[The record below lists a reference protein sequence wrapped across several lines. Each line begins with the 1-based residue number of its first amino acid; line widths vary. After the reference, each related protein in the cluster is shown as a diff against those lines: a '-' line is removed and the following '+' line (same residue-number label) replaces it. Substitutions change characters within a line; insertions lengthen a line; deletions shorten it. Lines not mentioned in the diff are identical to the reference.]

1 MSERTTLPVLPLRE
15 TVVFPGTAV
24 PISAGRPG
32 TLQAIEAA
40 LAGDRRMLAVAQREN
55 RDEVEA
61 ENLYTV
67 GTVVR
72 IAQVQRGGGGVQ
84 LLIHGEHRALALQYV
99 DTDKGLAAHVREM
112 TDLAP
117 VNAEDPAFIAL
128 YRELRDRAA
137 ELGRRRGIPPEML
150 QQFME
155 GIQEPGQ
162 FADLVAFYVEMNTE
176 AKQKLLEVLSVE
188 ERLRSLLLIVQRQL
202 ALIEA
207 QEEIQQQVQEELGER
222 QREMLLR
229 EQMKAIQRELGEE
242 DEGREIEEL
251 REKLEALQL
260 PESAQEEAMRE
271 LGRLERTN
279 PQSAE
284 YQVIRTYLEWMT
296 DLPWNLRT
304 EDQLDLP
311 QAEEILNEDHFGLED
326 VKDRV
331 LEFLAVRQLA
341 ARRAEA
347 EVKEEAAA
355 EAQTLAAIDEAS
367 EAGEGEGVIRED
379 PLAAAFRGEPITPP
393 AAEGETSAEGE
404 ETELEKQ
411 VREAKARATAKGPIL
426 LFAGPPGV
434 GKTSIA
440 KSIARALGRKYVRI
454 ALGGVRDEADIRGH
468 RRTYVGAMPGR
479 IVQALKQAKSRNPVI
494 LLDEVDKLGVSY
506 QGDPSSALLEVLD
519 PAQNHEFTD
528 HYLGVPF
535 DLSEVLF
542 IATANYAQN
551 IPAPLYDRMEAV
563 EFRGYTEMEKKQ
575 IALRYLLPRQL
586 HESGLQEGE
595 LEITDAAL
603 ETVISEYTREAGV
616 RQLEREVG
624 KLARKAARR
633 IASGAAQEV
642 KVDGGDVKE
651 YLGRTRVHPERANRE
666 DQVGVA
672 TGMYYTPTGGDIM
685 FIEVSAQQRTMQ
697 SASAAAAEGESQH
710 AGFGNLVLT
719 GQLGDVMKESARAA
733 LTYARAN
740 AVRYGIDPRKA
751 WGSEIHIHVPAGAI
765 PKDGPSAGVALT
777 AALVSVLSGTPVRAD
792 VSMTGEVT
800 LTGRVLPIGGVKEKL
815 LGAWRAGIRTIL
827 LPKEN
832 EADTEDL
839 PREVVE
845 QMEIHAVESIDE
857 ALSIALRGATFSEGK
872 LRFPELPL
880 PPIGGSRGLEGEV
893 RMHGPRAG

>member
-1 MSERTTLPVLPLRE
+1 
-15 TVVFPGTAV
+15 
-24 PISAGRPG
+24 
-32 TLQAIEAA
+32 
-40 LAGDRRMLAVAQREN
+40 
-55 RDEVEA
+55 
-61 ENLYTV
+61 
-67 GTVVR
+67 
-72 IAQVQRGGGGVQ
+72 
-84 LLIHGEHRALALQYV
+84 
-99 DTDKGLAAHVREM
+99 
-112 TDLAP
+112 
-117 VNAEDPAFIAL
+117 
-128 YRELRDRAA
+128 
-137 ELGRRRGIPPEML
+137 ELGKRRGIPPEML
-150 QQFME
+150 QQFMD

-188 ERLRSLLLIVQRQL
+188 ERLRSLLLIVQRHL

-242 DEGREIEEL
+242 DEGREVEEL
-251 REKLEALQL
+251 REKIEALRL
-260 PESAQEEAMRE
+260 PEAAHEEAMRE

-284 YQVIRTYLEWMT
+284 YQVIRTYLEWVT
-296 DLPWNLRT
+296 DLPWILRT
-304 EDQLDLP
+304 EDQLDLNRG
-311 QAEEILNEDHFGLED
+311 EEILNEDHYGLED

-347 EVKEEAAA
+347 EVKEEAAH
-355 EAQTLAAIDEAS
+355 EAAALAAVDEAS
-367 EAGEGEGVIRED
+367 GEQPQVEIRED
-379 PLAAAFRGEPITPP
+379 PLAAAFRGEPVTPP
-393 AAEGETSAEGE
+393 AAEGEQAGGDAEPE
-404 ETELEKQ
+404 ESEIDRQ

-586 HESGLQEGE
+586 AESGLEENE
-595 LEITDAAL
+595 LEVTDGAL

-633 IASGAAQEV
+633 IAAGSAQAV
-642 KVDGGDVKE
+642 KVDTAEVKE
-651 YLGRTRVHPERANRE
+651 FLGRTRVHPERAGRE

-697 SASAAAAEGESQH
+697 SASAAAAEGETQH

-777 AALVSVLSGTPVRAD
+777 SALVSVLSGTPVRAD
-792 VSMTGEVT
+792 VAMTGEVT

-815 LGAWRAGIRTIL
+815 LGAWRAGIRTII

-832 EADTEDL
+832 EADLEDL
-839 PREVVE
+839 PREVME
-845 QMEIHAVESIDE
+845 QMSVHPVESIDE
-857 ALSIALRGATFSEGK
+857 ALSVALRGASFSEGK

-880 PPIGGSRGLEGEV
+880 PPIGGSRGMEGEV
-893 RMHGPRAG
+893 RMHGGREG